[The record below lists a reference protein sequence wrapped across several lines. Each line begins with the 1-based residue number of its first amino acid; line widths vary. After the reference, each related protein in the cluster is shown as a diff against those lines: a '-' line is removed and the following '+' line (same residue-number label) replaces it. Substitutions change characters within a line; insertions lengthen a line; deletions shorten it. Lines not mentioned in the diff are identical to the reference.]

1 MFCWAPGGE
10 SCSGTGGGGGDGDS
24 GGGGGR
30 GQQSEHRPGRGQR
43 TRNWCW
49 TGNAG
54 QWKVLVEAGPDQEW
68 RLVTGGRCSELRPI
82 G

>member
-10 SCSGTGGGGGDGDS
+10 SCSGTGGGGGGGDS

-43 TRNWCW
+43 TRN
-49 TGNAG
+49 
-54 QWKVLVEAGPDQEW
+54 
-68 RLVTGGRCSELRPI
+68 
-82 G
+82 